1 MTEASLQLQSTN
13 SMNTWNEEIVDG
25 EYGQKARKVGEHV
38 KSFSKPQS
46 RELVLQLVGQF

>member
-1 MTEASLQLQSTN
+1 MTEANLQSDANTI
-13 SMNTWNEEIVDG
+13 NTWNEEIMG
-25 EYGQKARKVGEHV
+25 GKYGKKARKMGEHV

>member
-1 MTEASLQLQSTN
+1 MQSDTDTI
-13 SMNTWNEEIVDG
+13 NTWKEEIMG
-25 EYGQKARKVGEHV
+25 AEYGQKARKMGEHV